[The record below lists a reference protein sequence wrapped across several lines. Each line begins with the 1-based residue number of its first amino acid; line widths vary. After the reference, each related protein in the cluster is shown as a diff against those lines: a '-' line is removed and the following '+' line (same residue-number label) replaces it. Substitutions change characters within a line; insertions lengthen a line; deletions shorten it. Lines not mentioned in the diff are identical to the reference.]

1 MLDLFMSPRNYF
13 RLREALLSVLAGD
26 IFGKTP
32 IWRSL
37 LAFKAIYYL
46 TSLANLKRTI
56 TAWKRRK
63 LNIRPLEEAEEAGC
77 R

>member
-1 MLDLFMSPRNYF
+1 
-13 RLREALLSVLAGD
+13 VLAGD

-32 IWRSL
+32 IWPSL
-37 LAFKAIYYL
+37 FAFKTIYYL
-46 TSLANLKRTI
+46 TSLANLKRTV

-63 LNIRPLEEAEEAGC
+63 VNIRPLDDAEEAGA